1 VDNSTQA
8 YREVLGSAPDCAP
21 GDTEAA
27 RRYLDKIA
35 AVLAKGGL
43 TRSDRSMLYRMRD
56 KWQLRADGKDP
67 RFNVVGTRPGRLAA
81 EQENR
86 IRELNAV
93 LAISGVLKQAQA
105 GADLPDALSFARYGL
120 DTPAGYAKGH
130 TDSEPI
136 GGNEDPPYDDLAD
149 PADHTHAPGFSTQGR
164 RFLLTGRPKDV
175 QVTDDSY
182 FFVAAS
188 DKKGGKAR
196 LQCTIQPLYSRAVE
210 EIVRS
215 GNYGTMRTH
224 GDFFRW
230 AVARAVEHLQNLVPD
245 PRVKTVLHQAW
256 VIDEIMLNERMQQ
269 AVGDFIEQL
278 DRQMQTLK
286 SSPGGTAQ
294 SRQLSN
300 TIKGHIDQMPDG
312 FWKQLYLSRWQDA
325 CGHLFDSKRNDGV
338 SLTEFKE

>member
-1 VDNSTQA
+1 MDTSNPA
-8 YREVLGSAPDCAP
+8 YRDIIGTQPDCAP
-21 GDTEAA
+21 GDTKAA
-27 RRYLDKIA
+27 GQYLQRIEQA
-35 AVLAKGGL
+35 IAKGGW
-43 TRSDRSMLYRMRD
+43 TRTDRSLLYRLRD
-56 KWQLRADGKDP
+56 KWRKRAEGNDP

-81 EQENR
+81 EQEMR
-86 IRELNAV
+86 IRELNGA
-93 LAISGVLKQAQA
+93 LAIGEALHKASET
-105 GADLPDALSFARYGL
+105 LPDALAYSRYGL
-120 DTPAGYAKGH
+120 DTPEGYAKGAPA
-130 TDSEPI
+130 DAI
-136 GGNEDPPYDDLAD
+136 GADEDPPYDDLAD

-175 QVTDDSY
+175 KVTDDQY

-196 LQCTIQPLYSRAVE
+196 LQCTIQPLYSRAIE
-210 EIVRS
+210 ELVRS
-215 GNYGTMRTH
+215 GYYGTMRTH

-230 AVARAVEHLQNLVPD
+230 AVARAIEHLQNLVPN
-245 PRVKTVLHQAW
+245 PQVKTILHQAW

-278 DRQMQTLK
+278 DRQMQALR

-294 SRQLSN
+294 ARQLSN
-300 TIKGHIDQMPDG
+300 VIKGHIDQMPEG
-312 FWKQLYLSRWQDA
+312 FWKNLYLSRWQDS